1 MAETVETKEP
11 RPLIS
16 GVRIENFRSIPS
28 AEVELGRVTVVVGAN
43 GSGKSNLLEA
53 IAVAGAA
60 AADKL
65 DHEFLAARGIRP
77 IEHALVVPRFA
88 CDDTPEQAR
97 IAVGAPLSLWEVSV
111 RLQTDPRQSVFVGT
125 NAIGG
130 ESAIAQLRAAGD
142 RLAAAVQGG
151 ESIEAIRA
159 LHEEFMALFIS
170 GHPPGMTSFLIYAP
184 EYTALRTFTDEGQIL
199 PLGVRGE
206 GLFKHL
212 VDLSRKSPEIVERIG
227 EHLKVLDWFDGFV
240 IPSDLGPGEK
250 RLAIRDRYLAKDVLL
265 DQRAANEGFLF
276 LLFVYTLLLSPDT
289 PRFFAIDNADASLNP
304 LLCARVVAD
313 IVELAREKDK
323 QVILTTH
330 NPALLDGLDLSDEEQ
345 RLLVC
350 ERDLDGHTQFRRV
363 PKPRD
368 GTVRLSEAFLRGYL
382 GGLPKSF

>member
-1 MAETVETKEP
+1 MPDTAETKAP

-16 GVRIENFRSIPS
+16 GVRIENFRSIPK

-43 GSGKSNLLEA
+43 GSGKSNLLEG

-60 AADKL
+60 AANKL

-77 IEHALVVPRFA
+77 LGTGLLLPRFA
-88 CDDTPEQAR
+88 GRPTAKAASVGFDVPALPQAYEVSVDERDGLFEWDEDYAEGPSWSAGQEAAFAALLEAGKQRDVEAAR
-97 IAVGAPLSLWEVSV
+97 IATASL
-111 RLQTDPRQSVFVGT
+111 
-125 NAIGG
+125 
-130 ESAIAQLRAAGD
+130 
-142 RLAAAVQGG
+142 LAERV
-151 ESIEAIRA
+151 
-159 LHEEFMALFIS
+159 
-170 GHPPGMTSFLIYAP
+170 PPGLATFLIYAP
-184 EYTALRTFTDEGQIL
+184 EYSALRTFADEGQIL

-212 VDLSRKSPEIVERIG
+212 VDLSRRAPEVVERIG
-227 EHLKVLDWFDGFV
+227 EHLRVLDWFDGFV

-250 RLAIRDRYLAKDVLL
+250 RLAIRDRYLAQDVLL

-304 LLCARVVAD
+304 LLCARMVAD
-313 IVELAREKDK
+313 IAALARDNDK
-323 QVILTTH
+323 QVLLTTH
-330 NPALLDGLDLSDEEQ
+330 NPALLDGLDLADDEQ

-368 GTVRLSEAFLRGYL
+368 GNVRLSEAFLRGYL